1 MSKMQRPKSLEI
13 PLSEKHL
20 FLAGH
25 TRFQFAHDMNVY
37 RACAKV
43 LAWFQVVYL

>member
-1 MSKMQRPKSLEI
+1 MQRLKSLEI

-25 TRFQFAHDMNVY
+25 TWFQFDRDMNVY
-37 RACAKV
+37 RAYAKV
-43 LAWFQVVYL
+43 LTWFQVVYL

>member
-1 MSKMQRPKSLEI
+1 MQRPNSLEI

-25 TRFQFAHDMNVY
+25 NWFLFAHDMNVY
-37 RACAKV
+37 RVWAKV